1 MVWKLSGVRNMRLA
15 FEVHGGVEID
25 YSIGGSNNCF
35 NEKARDVIEAKSHEC
50 VTLSAMENELSN
62 NIELF
67 LSDVVG
73 GDSDEYSVL
82 AKSIRCEIKDENFK
96 IDGDVSFKMLEDI
109 DKDAYLSGSEID
121 YSDILSDVFDE
132 LFNLDGWLINLD
144 PLYRAMGDD
153 IEIDFTAQYFEKHCE
168 ATLHMD

>member
-35 NEKARDVIEAKSHEC
+35 SEKARDVIESKSHEC
-50 VTLSAMENELSN
+50 VNLSVMENELSKS
-62 NIELF
+62 IELF

-73 GDSDEYSVL
+73 GESDEYTIL
-82 AKSIRCEIKDENFK
+82 EKSIHCEITDENFK
-96 IDGDVSFKMLEDI
+96 INGDISFKMLDDI
-109 DKDAYLSGSEID
+109 DKDAYLSGSKID
-121 YSDILSDVFDE
+121 YSDIVSNVFDE

-144 PLYRAMGDD
+144 PLYKAMGDD
-153 IEIDFTAQYFEKHCE
+153 SEVDFVAQYCEGYCE
-168 ATLHMD
+168 ATLYLD

>member
-1 MVWKLSGVRNMRLA
+1 MRLV

-35 NEKARDVIEAKSHEC
+35 SEKARDVIESQSHEC

-82 AKSIRCEIKDENFK
+82 AKSIRCEIKDESFK

-121 YSDILSDVFDE
+121 YSDIVSDVFDE

-144 PLYRAMGDD
+144 PLYKAMGDNS
-153 IEIDFTAQYFEKHCE
+153 EVDFVAQYCKGYCK
-168 ATLHMD
+168 ATLYLD

>member
-1 MVWKLSGVRNMRLA
+1 MRLV

-25 YSIGGSNNCF
+25 YSIGGSNNSF
-35 NEKARDVIEAKSHEC
+35 SEKARDVIEEKSHEC

-82 AKSIRCEIKDENFK
+82 AKSIRCEITDENFK

-109 DKDAYLSGSEID
+109 DKDTYLSRSEID
-121 YSDILSDVFDE
+121 YSDIVSDVFDE
-132 LFNLDGWLINLD
+132 LFNLDRWLINLD
-144 PLYRAMGDD
+144 PLYKAMGDNG
-153 IEIDFTAQYFEKHCE
+153 EVDFVAQYCKGYCK
-168 ATLHMD
+168 ATLYLD

>member
-1 MVWKLSGVRNMRLA
+1 MELKLSGVRNMRLA

-25 YSIGGSNNCF
+25 YSIGGSNNSF
-35 NEKARDVIEAKSHEC
+35 SEKARDVIEAKSHEC

-73 GDSDEYSVL
+73 GESDEYSVL

-121 YSDILSDVFDE
+121 YSDIVSDVFDE

-144 PLYRAMGDD
+144 PLYKAMGDNS
-153 IEIDFTAQYFEKHCE
+153 EVDFVVQYCKGYCK
-168 ATLHMD
+168 ATLYLD

>member
-1 MVWKLSGVRNMRLA
+1 MRLV

-35 NEKARDVIEAKSHEC
+35 SEKARDVIESLGHEC
-50 VTLSAMENELSN
+50 VNVSAIENELSS

-73 GDSDEYSVL
+73 GKREDYGVL
-82 AKSIRCEIKDENFK
+82 SKTIQCETIDENFK
-96 IDGDVSFKMLEDI
+96 IHGFITFDVSDELKEEFDWSE
-109 DKDAYLSGSEID
+109 YEID
-121 YSDILSDVFDE
+121 YSDIVSTAFDKSITLHGE
-132 LFNLDGWLINLD
+132 LINLD
-144 PLYRAMGDD
+144 PLYKAMGDD

-168 ATLHMD
+168 ATLYL

>member
-1 MVWKLSGVRNMRLA
+1 MRLV

-25 YSIGGSNNCF
+25 YSIGGSNNSF
-35 NEKARDVIEAKSHEC
+35 SEKARNAIESLSHEC

-109 DKDAYLSGSEID
+109 DKDAYLSRSEID
-121 YSDILSDVFDE
+121 YSDIVSDVFDE
-132 LFNLDGWLINLD
+132 LFNLDGWLIDLD
-144 PLYRAMGDD
+144 PLYKAMGDNS
-153 IEIDFTAQYFEKHCE
+153 EVDFVAQYCKGYCK
-168 ATLHMD
+168 ATLYLD

>member
-1 MVWKLSGVRNMRLA
+1 MRLV

-25 YSIGGSNNCF
+25 YSIGGSNNSF
-35 NEKARDVIEAKSHEC
+35 SEKARDVIESLGHEC

-96 IDGDVSFKMLEDI
+96 IDGDVSFKMLGDI
-109 DKDAYLSGSEID
+109 DKDAYLSRSEID
-121 YSDILSDVFDE
+121 YSDIVSDVFDE

-144 PLYRAMGDD
+144 PLYKAMGDNS
-153 IEIDFTAQYFEKHCE
+153 EVYFVAQYCKGYCK
-168 ATLHMD
+168 ATLYLD

>member
-35 NEKARDVIEAKSHEC
+35 SEKARDVIESKSHEC
-50 VTLSAMENELSN
+50 VNVSAIENELSS

-73 GDSDEYSVL
+73 GKREDYDVL
-82 AKSIRCEIKDENFK
+82 SKTIQCETIDENFK
-96 IDGDVSFKMLEDI
+96 IHGFITFDVSDELKEEFDWSE
-109 DKDAYLSGSEID
+109 YEID
-121 YSDILSDVFDE
+121 YSDIVSTAFDKSITLHGE
-132 LFNLDGWLINLD
+132 LINLD
-144 PLYRAMGDD
+144 PLYKAMGDGS
-153 IEIDFTAQYFEKHCE
+153 EVDFVAQYCEGYCE
-168 ATLHMD
+168 ATLYLD

>member
-1 MVWKLSGVRNMRLA
+1 MRLV
-15 FEVHGGVEID
+15 FEVWGGVEID
-25 YSIGGSNNCF
+25 YSIGGSDNCF
-35 NEKARDVIEAKSHEC
+35 SAKARDVIESQSHEC

-73 GDSDEYSVL
+73 GNSDEYSVL

-121 YSDILSDVFDE
+121 YSDIVSDVFGE

-144 PLYRAMGDD
+144 PLYKAMGDNS
-153 IEIDFTAQYFEKHCE
+153 EVDFVAQYCKGYCK
-168 ATLHMD
+168 ATLYLD

>member
-35 NEKARDVIEAKSHEC
+35 SEKARDVIESKSHEC
-50 VTLSAMENELSN
+50 VNLSVMENELSKS
-62 NIELF
+62 IELF

-73 GDSDEYSVL
+73 GESDEYTVL
-82 AKSIRCEIKDENFK
+82 EKSIHCEI
-96 IDGDVSFKMLEDI
+96 VSN
-109 DKDAYLSGSEID
+109 
-121 YSDILSDVFDE
+121 VFDE

-144 PLYRAMGDD
+144 PLYKAMGDD
-153 IEIDFTAQYFEKHCE
+153 SEVDFVAQYCEGYCE
-168 ATLHMD
+168 ATLYLD

>member
-1 MVWKLSGVRNMRLA
+1 MRLV

-25 YSIGGSNNCF
+25 YSIGGSNNSF
-35 NEKARDVIEAKSHEC
+35 SEKARDVIESLGHEC

-121 YSDILSDVFDE
+121 YSDIVSDVFDE

-144 PLYRAMGDD
+144 PLYKAMGDNS
-153 IEIDFTAQYFEKHCE
+153 EVDFVAQYCKGYCK
-168 ATLHMD
+168 ATLYLD

>member
-1 MVWKLSGVRNMRLA
+1 MRLV
-15 FEVHGGVEID
+15 FEIHGGVEID

-35 NEKARDVIEAKSHEC
+35 SEKARDVIESKSHEC

-73 GDSDEYSVL
+73 GDSDEYGVL
-82 AKSIRCEIKDENFK
+82 TKSIRCEIKDENFK

-109 DKDAYLSGSEID
+109 DKDAYLSRSEID
-121 YSDILSDVFDE
+121 YSDIVSDVFDE

-144 PLYRAMGDD
+144 PLYKAMGDNS
-153 IEIDFTAQYFEKHCE
+153 EVDFVAQYCKGYCK
-168 ATLHMD
+168 ATLYLD